1 MKKALSI
8 FAIGILFLGCN
19 PNPNKED
26 RIQKLESQIIA
37 SEEKTKLLE
46 ERIETL
52 ENLNQQLTS
61 KIKELD
67 AK

>member
-8 FAIGILFLGCN
+8 FVIGILFFGCN

-26 RIQKLESQIIA
+26 RIKKLESQIIA